1 MSWKVFTLGFIW
13 FCLSIFWIMFCS
25 VQDKEWWIGQ
35 GGIKNICDLMNYI
48 ENDDTRETGVF
59 FSIPVFFPAIYA
71 IFFKKKRDL
80 FIYAVTLAITGY
92 WLWQFIIR
100 YQVCLW

>member
-48 ENDDTRETGVF
+48 ENDDTRETGLF

-71 IFFKKKRDL
+71 IFFKKKRYL